1 MQPGVAVFMFF
12 QDVAELSLNGGE
24 LSFFGLCRTPEL
36 LSGAILTCRL
46 RQRSIKVRL
55 ELSKAALKVGNRL
68 FFSGEGPGGFV
79 EL

>member
-1 MQPGVAVFMFF
+1 MQPGVAVLMLF
-12 QDVAELSLNGGE
+12 QDIAELSLDGGE
-24 LSFFGLCRTPEL
+24 LLFFGLCRTSQL

-46 RQRSIKVRL
+46 RQRSIKVRF

-68 FFSGEGPGGFV
+68 FFSGEGPGGLV